1 MNGYVARADSS
12 YNGHVSETGH
22 FPDVWPFRSINLNP
36 YDFWVWGFLK
46 DRVYS
51 GGIRTLPDLKASI
64 IRQVDEIPHIKENAE
79 NMDSYSESEPVIER
93 SVANARERN
102 RTSSVNVAF
111 SLLRMHIPTEPKDR
125 KLSKIETLRLA
136 VSYIR
141 HLANL
146 IAASSEGYQGNHVCQ
161 RYKYMYDEY
170 MNDPG
175 YKQICTFC
183 LTEEKQDFKHNV
195 TLKDSKIFMC

>member
-1 MNGYVARADSS
+1 
-12 YNGHVSETGH
+12 
-22 FPDVWPFRSINLNP
+22 
-36 YDFWVWGFLK
+36 
-46 DRVYS
+46 
-51 GGIRTLPDLKASI
+51 
-64 IRQVDEIPHIKENAE
+64 
-79 NMDSYSESEPVIER
+79 MDSYSESEPVIQR

-111 SLLRMHIPTEPKDR
+111 SVLRMHIPTEPRDR

-146 IAASSEGYQGNHVCQ
+146 IAANAEGYHGGHVCQ
-161 RYKYMYDEY
+161 RYNYMYQEY
-170 MNDPG
+170 MNGSG

-183 LTEEKQDFKHNV
+183 LAEVKQDFKNDV
-195 TLKDSKIFMC
+195 TFQDSNIFMS